1 MDDYFRG
8 RELMNKAE
16 LIDRIAEKTGLSKAD
31 SGRALD
37 ATHEIIT
44 DVLAGGD
51 VATIIGFGT
60 YLVRSRAARTG
71 RDPQTGNPIQIKAS
85 KLPAFRP
92 GKALK
97 DAVNHREDKK

>member
-8 RELMNKAE
+8 HELMNKAE
-16 LIDRIAEKTGLSKAD
+16 LIDRIAEKVGLSKAD
-31 SGRALD
+31 AGRTLD
-37 ATHEIIT
+37 AVHEIIT
-44 DVLAGGD
+44 HALALDDVVTL
-51 VATIIGFGT
+51 IGFGT
-60 YLVRSRAARTG
+60 YLVRNRAARTG

-97 DAVNHREDKK
+97 DAVNHKEDKK